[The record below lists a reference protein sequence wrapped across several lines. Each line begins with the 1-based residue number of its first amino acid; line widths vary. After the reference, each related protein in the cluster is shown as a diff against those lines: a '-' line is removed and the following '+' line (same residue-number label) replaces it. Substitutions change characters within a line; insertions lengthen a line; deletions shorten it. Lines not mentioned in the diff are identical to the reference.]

1 MQQPAI
7 GPNSLVRGPLTSPAL
22 PPRPRASAPTGW
34 RAHFAASRDNTL
46 IISASGV
53 WGCLVSLPATRPS
66 VRGGFTVG
74 PTCRIYPFRIPR
86 FRSDF
91 MARLGWHV
99 PPEKSRRHR
108 PQSDLVAG
116 YKLGTRVTLPP
127 PQPYRRTCDQRISTA
142 STEGTLS
149 GRNRV
154 WPPMASARFRRCS
167 GRGELGSLSYGGTS
181 SHGCHGVGRGHLRM
195 AYFLAEVYRRRG
207 TD

>member
-127 PQPYRRTCDQRISTA
+127 HNPIGEPATNA
-142 STEGTLS
+142 SVLRAPRVHRLGEIEC
-149 GRNRV
+149 GRQ
-154 WPPMASARFRRCS
+154 WPVRDFAGVRAV
-167 GRGELGSLSYGGTS
+167 GS
-181 SHGCHGVGRGHLRM
+181 
-195 AYFLAEVYRRRG
+195 
-207 TD
+207 